1 MGKSSFHIGD
11 EFNGKGE
18 KVYLKASKHNA
29 FEPPK
34 CQRVKPTP
42 QFTSVVQKAVGAM
55 PSMNSANENNSLL
68 AKATGA
74 VASVGRVAVTKDE
87 KKVEYVVSFKVSKE
101 QLTTGSYLHKSSMKA
116 KQ

>member
-18 KVYLKASKHNA
+18 KVYLKAGNHNV

-34 CQRVKPTP
+34 RQRAKPTP
-42 QFTSVVQKAVGAM
+42 QFTNVVQKAAGVIPAVNL
-55 PSMNSANENNSLL
+55 PSENSSLL

-87 KKVEYVVSFKVSKE
+87 KKGEYVVSFKVSKE
-101 QLTTGSYLHKSSMKA
+101 QLTTGSYLHKSGAKA
-116 KQ
+116 GQ

>member
-18 KVYLKASKHNA
+18 KVYLKASNHNV

-34 CQRVKPTP
+34 RQRKKPTP
-42 QFTSVVQKAVGAM
+42 QFTSVVQKAVGAIPAVNL
-55 PSMNSANENNSLL
+55 PSENSSFL

-74 VASVGRVAVTKDE
+74 VASVGRVVVTKDE
-87 KKVEYVVSFKVSKE
+87 KKGEYVVSFKVSKE
-101 QLTTGSYLHKSSMKA
+101 QLTTGSYLHRSSMKA

>member
-18 KVYLKASKHNA
+18 KVYLKASKHNVV
-29 FEPPK
+29 EPPK
-34 CQRVKPTP
+34 NQKVRLTP
-42 QFTSVVQKAVGAM
+42 QFTNVVQKAAGAM

-87 KKVEYVVSFKVSKE
+87 KKGEYVVSFKVSKE
-101 QLTTGSYLHKSSMKA
+101 QLTTGSYLHRSSMKA